1 MAETSGRIFTTDGVQ
16 YPGSVPADHL
26 NVQTY
31 TVPANKLT
39 FLTSISL
46 YIYYAGASDLRQK
59 LHSITVGDMLI
70 HERWRSHG
78 DATLQDPVEAAFR
91 NRLYWLHYAGG
102 NYINTNVHTT
112 TPASRDEFWNFIF
125 IKPIRISAGNT
136 VIVKVRNNGG
146 NNPINFF
153 YNGTEVDV

>member
-1 MAETSGRIFTTDGVQ
+1 MAEKSGAIFSTGGVQ
-16 YPGSVPADHL
+16 YPVGLTGDHL

-31 TVPANKLT
+31 TVPADKIT
-39 FLTSISL
+39 FVTAITL
-46 YIYYAGASDLRQK
+46 YIYYGGSTHSSQK

-78 DATLQDPVEAAFR
+78 DPTLQDPVEAAFR

-125 IKPIRISAGNT
+125 IKPMRISAGNT
-136 VIVKVRNNGG
+136 IIVKTRGNG
-146 NNPINFF
+146 NNSPLNYTFC
-153 YNGTEVDV
+153 GTEVDV

>member
-1 MAETSGRIFTTDGVQ
+1 MAEKSGKIFGTNGVE
-16 YPGSVPADHL
+16 YPGSVPTDHL

-31 TVPANKLT
+31 TVPANKIT
-39 FLTSISL
+39 FVTSISL
-46 YIYYAGASDLRQK
+46 YIYYAGSTHQSQK

-91 NRLYWLHYAGG
+91 NRLYWLHYSGG

-112 TPASRDEFWNFIF
+112 TPSARDEFWNFIF
-125 IKPIRISAGNT
+125 IKPMRISAGNT
-136 VIVKVRNNGG
+136 IIVKTRGNGS
-146 NNPINFF
+146 NVPINYT